1 MLNSFIHVYEPER
14 KTNRNRFLYI
24 YQSNE
29 VSKWIFTSILILNQR
44 CHFELICIIIGP
56 TKWGVTWRECKGEN
70 QSPVDLQHCKCI
82 KKRFRLKFNNHGE
95 QCNGYL
101 INNGMKLYKGTL
113 IFDFFIHK
121 CICHVFQ
128 YLFIQ
133 LEFSFSPSRIHQFST
148 TFSLNMCKDGDFN
161 RLIGYSAKT
170 MVTSYKIS
178 NQSVIE
184 NEKDRFILLFNI
196 LY

>member
-14 KTNRNRFLYI
+14 KTNDDRFLYI

-29 VSKWIFTSILILNQR
+29 VSKLIFTSILILNQR

-95 QCNGYL
+95 QCDGYL
-101 INNGMKLYKGTL
+101 INNGMKL
-113 IFDFFIHK
+113 
-121 CICHVFQ
+121 
-128 YLFIQ
+128 
-133 LEFSFSPSRIHQFST
+133 
-148 TFSLNMCKDGDFN
+148 N
-161 RLIGYSAKT
+161 
-170 MVTSYKIS
+170 
-178 NQSVIE
+178 
-184 NEKDRFILLFNI
+184 
-196 LY
+196 

>member
-29 VSKWIFTSILILNQR
+29 VSKLIFTSILILNQR

-70 QSPVDLQHCKCI
+70 QSPVDLQHSKCS

-101 INNGMKLYKGTL
+101 INNGMKL
-113 IFDFFIHK
+113 
-121 CICHVFQ
+121 
-128 YLFIQ
+128 
-133 LEFSFSPSRIHQFST
+133 
-148 TFSLNMCKDGDFN
+148 N
-161 RLIGYSAKT
+161 
-170 MVTSYKIS
+170 
-178 NQSVIE
+178 
-184 NEKDRFILLFNI
+184 
-196 LY
+196 

>member
-1 MLNSFIHVYEPER
+1 MFNSFIHIYEPER
-14 KTNRNRFLYI
+14 KTNKIRFLYI
-24 YQSNE
+24 YQSTV
-29 VSKWIFTSILILNQR
+29 VSIIYRYLHRYWYNQR
-44 CHFELICIIIGP
+44 CHFELICIITGP

-101 INNGMKLYKGTL
+101 INNGMELYKGTL

-128 YLFIQ
+128 YLLIQ
-133 LEFSFSPSRIHQFST
+133 LELIFSPSRIHQFST
-148 TFSLNMCKDGDFN
+148 TFCLNMC
-161 RLIGYSAKT
+161 
-170 MVTSYKIS
+170 
-178 NQSVIE
+178 
-184 NEKDRFILLFNI
+184 
-196 LY
+196 